1 VTADP
6 IVRASVYGT
15 AVFTVLAVLAA
26 ATDAGP
32 VIVVAVIVDLV
43 LFAAGCLAF
52 VATLLRAAD
61 RSRREVLSLP
71 GIWWLS
77 GSAPAAIRRPLL
89 FALGVEI
96 VVALVTASVR
106 PFTGLAFGV
115 LVPVYGLGLAGLW
128 AARMGTFPPRV

>member
-32 VIVVAVIVDLV
+32 VIVVSVVVDLA

-61 RSRREVLSLP
+61 RSRREMLSLP

-77 GSAPAAIRRPLL
+77 GSVPAAIRRPLL
-89 FALGVEI
+89 VALGVEI
-96 VVALVTASVR
+96 VVALATASVR

>member
-1 VTADP
+1 MTDDP
-6 IVRASVYGT
+6 IVRASVWGT
-15 AVFTVLAVLAA
+15 AVFAVLGVLAA

-32 VIVVAVIVDLV
+32 IVVVSVVVDLV

-52 VATLLRAAD
+52 VVTLLRAAE
-61 RSRREVLSLP
+61 RSRTDEVTLP

-77 GSAPAAIRRPLL
+77 GSAPRAIRRPLL
-89 FALGVEI
+89 AAFGAE
-96 VVALVTASVR
+96 VVIGLATASAR

-128 AARMGTFPPRV
+128 AARMGSFPPRV

>member
-6 IVRASVYGT
+6 IVRASVHGT
-15 AVFTVLAVLAA
+15 ATFTVLAVLAA
-26 ATDAGP
+26 VSDAGP
-32 VIVVAVIVDLV
+32 VVVVSVVVDLV

-77 GSAPAAIRRPLL
+77 GSAPAGIRRPLL
-89 FALGVEI
+89 VALGVEI

-115 LVPVYGLGLAGLW
+115 LVPVYGLGLVGLW

>member
-32 VIVVAVIVDLV
+32 VIVVSVVVDLA

-52 VATLLRAAD
+52 VATLVRAAD

-77 GSAPAAIRRPLL
+77 GSVPAAIRRPLL
-89 FALGVEI
+89 VALGVEI

>member
-15 AVFTVLAVLAA
+15 AVFTVLAALAA

-32 VIVVAVIVDLV
+32 VIVVSVVVDLA

-77 GSAPAAIRRPLL
+77 GSASAAIRRPLL
-89 FALGVEI
+89 AALGVEI

>member
-6 IVRASVYGT
+6 IVRTSVYGT
-15 AVFTVLAVLAA
+15 GIFVALAA
-26 ATDAGP
+26 LATVTDAGP
-32 VIVVAVIVDLV
+32 VIVVSVVVDLV
-43 LFAAGCLAF
+43 LFVAGCLAF

-89 FALGVEI
+89 VALGVEI

-115 LVPVYGLGLAGLW
+115 LVPVYGLGLVGLW